1 MHTTHTAQPIGS
13 PTQGGGN
20 HLEPPSLP
28 ALLEPRERQLVR
40 LVVEG
45 CSTDEIASRLT
56 IRPQTVKNRLS
67 RIYAKLGVATRVQLA
82 VYALRNGLADPV

>member
-1 MHTTHTAQPIGS
+1 MQTTQPIGS
-13 PTQGGGN
+13 PIETGRN
-20 HLEPPSLP
+20 IIDTPDLPSL
-28 ALLEPRERQLVR
+28 LGLRERQLVR

-45 CSTDEIASRLT
+45 CSTEEIANRLT

-82 VYALRNGLADPV
+82 VFALRNGLADPS